1 MVGILLLAVLQAAG
15 MPSLHNF
22 RSLSVSDGLSDLVVN
37 ACYKDQ
43 RGYMWFG
50 TNVSLERFDGV
61 RLKHYLI
68 KGKSENLKRVYAIA
82 ETQGNELWVGAD
94 VGLLRLDKASDQLV
108 AIDPTQID
116 TPVYCLFSDGKETLY
131 IGTRK
136 GLFIYQ
142 AGKLEHLLPDKNVFS
157 QWNEVRGLNQD
168 ANEWTLVDDY
178 FQGCG

>member
-1 MVGILLLAVLQAAG
+1 M
-15 MPSLHNF
+15 
-22 RSLSVSDGLSDLVVN
+22 
-37 ACYKDQ
+37 
-43 RGYMWFG
+43 
-50 TNVSLERFDGV
+50 
-61 RLKHYLI
+61 
-68 KGKSENLKRVYAIA
+68 YAIA

-116 TPVYCLFSDGKETLY
+116 TPVYCLLSDGKETLY

-168 ANEWTLVDDY
+168 ANGRLWMTTSKGVVRVES
-178 FQGCG
+178 GACK

>member
-1 MVGILLLAVLQAAG
+1 MFALNFSVYLNKTNERTNKDNNRNGGHPVAGGLLLAVLQAAG

-116 TPVYCLFSDGKETLY
+116 TPV
-131 IGTRK
+131 
-136 GLFIYQ
+136 
-142 AGKLEHLLPDKNVFS
+142 
-157 QWNEVRGLNQD
+157 
-168 ANEWTLVDDY
+168 
-178 FQGCG
+178 